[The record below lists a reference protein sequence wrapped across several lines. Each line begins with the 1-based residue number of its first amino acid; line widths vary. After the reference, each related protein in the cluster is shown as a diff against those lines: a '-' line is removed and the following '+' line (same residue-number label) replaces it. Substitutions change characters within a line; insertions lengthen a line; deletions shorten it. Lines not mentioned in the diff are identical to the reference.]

1 MPQTKLR
8 LRLARCMS
16 CDRILVDNLL
26 EIKL

>member
-1 MPQTKLR
+1 MPQKKLR
-8 LRLARCMS
+8 LRPAGRMS